1 MSTLLERVPSAERT
15 VSSRG
20 ELDRLWRL
28 ITVAAHRNQALIAQ
42 HARVARQAERQDLIH
57 E

>member
-1 MSTLLERVPSAERT
+1 MRT